1 MNKRKILFT
10 ALLIPAI
17 LAGGAASKANAS
29 GYAVFTQG
37 ASALGQGNAVTA
49 HSDDPSTIF
58 YNPALMNKLDGTQ
71 FSLGT
76 TVIYSS
82 HEFDSE
88 LTGQSTSNHSTF
100 TPINFYATHKFND
113 KLSAGLGIF
122 NPFGLGT
129 QWNQDWQGRYIAT
142 KSELTTFNFNP
153 VASYR
158 VLPSL
163 SVAAGVDV
171 IKLDATLEQKIPSA
185 LFGFPG
191 PDVNHKFDGD
201 GTGVGFNLAAA
212 YDVTNDITIGA
223 SYRSEVDIDVTGKSS
238 TSLGVTPLD
247 SKGKTSV
254 TLPRQVTAGVAYHVT
269 DPLILEAG
277 LRWEGW
283 SAFKEL
289 DLSLDSGFAVPPQ
302 QRKWHDTLGMNVGG
316 KFRLNETVS
325 LLAGYIYGSNAVP
338 SYTFDPSIP
347 DSDTHIFCFGSDLN
361 FKPFKV
367 GVSYA
372 YQYYTDRNK
381 NNQIGASPFDPSL
394 STAANGKYQSDAHLF
409 AVNLGY
415 KF

>member
-1 MNKRKILFT
+1 MNQRKILLT
-10 ALLIPAI
+10 ALLISAI
-17 LAGGAASKANAS
+17 LGSGGASKANAS

-49 HSDDPSTIF
+49 HTDDPSTIF

-71 FSLGT
+71 LSLGT

-82 HEFDSE
+82 HEFDSAA
-88 LTGQSTSNHSTF
+88 TGQSSSNHTTF
-100 TPINFYATHKFND
+100 TPINFYVTHKFNE
-113 KLSAGLGIF
+113 KVSAGLGIF

-129 QWNQDWQGRYIAT
+129 DWNQEWQGRYMAT

-153 VASYR
+153 VVSYR
-158 VLPSL
+158 LLPALSL
-163 SVAAGVDV
+163 AAGVDV
-171 IKLDATLEQKIPSA
+171 IKLDATLERKIPSA
-185 LFGFPG
+185 VFGFAG
-191 PDVNHKFDGD
+191 PDVNQKFDGD

-212 YDVTNDITIGA
+212 YDVTKDVTIGA
-223 SYRSEVDIDVTGKSS
+223 SYRSEVDVDVTGHSS

-247 SKGKTSV
+247 SKAKTSI

-277 LRWEGW
+277 IRWEGW

-289 DLSLDSGFAVPPQ
+289 DLSLDSGITANQ
-302 QRKWHDTLGMNVGG
+302 QRKWHDTLGVNFGG
-316 KFRLNETVS
+316 KYRLNETVS

-361 FKPFKV
+361 FNPFKV
-367 GVSYA
+367 GLSYA
-372 YQYYTDRNK
+372 YQYYQDRNK
-381 NNQIGASPFDPSL
+381 NNAVGASLDPTTS
-394 STAANGKYQSDAHLF
+394 ANGKYQSDAHLF
-409 AVNLGY
+409 AVSLGY